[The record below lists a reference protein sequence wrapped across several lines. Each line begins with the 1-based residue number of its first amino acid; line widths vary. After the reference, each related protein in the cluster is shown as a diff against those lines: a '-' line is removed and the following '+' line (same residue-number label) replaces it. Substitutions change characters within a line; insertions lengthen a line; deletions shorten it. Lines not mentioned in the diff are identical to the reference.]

1 MLAEKARCMEEE
13 ESMMRGLEAAGL
25 REGRLPVRPA
35 FPPGA
40 FPSNALKACMQPPQA
55 QV

>member
-13 ESMMRGLEAAGL
+13 DSMMRGLEALGL

-40 FPSNALKACMQPPQA
+40 LPSKALNACMQTPQD